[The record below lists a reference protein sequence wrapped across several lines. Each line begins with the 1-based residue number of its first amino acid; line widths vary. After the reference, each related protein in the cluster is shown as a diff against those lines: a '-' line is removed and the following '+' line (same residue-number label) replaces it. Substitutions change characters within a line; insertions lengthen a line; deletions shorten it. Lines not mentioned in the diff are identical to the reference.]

1 MKTCF
6 FLETWRPENE
16 RHLVDSEL
24 VHPFLAPTKQDLFL
38 QGVADGHPSNN
49 HTSCWPSQ
57 RCQLGRYLAMYG
69 AEWTFLV
76 LRDET
81 FGFLRS
87 TGIFGL
93 GRHLC
98 LSEHWSFADHHL
110 ETQPQYVS
118 AGILWIGTEMRCT
131 SLLQEVLYA
140 ALDLTCRMPPSFFK
154 LGCYKCWCYLV
165 IYIGFTVLLRL

>member
-6 FLETWRPENE
+6 FLGDLETWTWKTFGRFGTC
-16 RHLVDSEL
+16 SS
-24 VHPFLAPTKQDLFL
+24 FLSSYKTRSFSPGCSRWSPL
-38 QGVADGHPSNN
+38 HN

-140 ALDLTCRMPPSFFK
+140 ALDLTCRMPPSLFK
-154 LGCYKCWCYLV
+154 LGCYKCWCSS
-165 IYIGFTVLLRL
+165 

>member
-1 MKTCF
+1 MLGCA
-6 FLETWRPENE
+6 LCMELGHNLIGS
-16 RHLVDSEL
+16 LVLPSLLGAFKAE
-24 VHPFLAPTKQDLFL
+24 V
-38 QGVADGHPSNN
+38 GHSRRRY
-49 HTSCWPSQ
+49 SFYC
-57 RCQLGRYLAMYG
+57 GRYLAMYG

-110 ETQPQYVS
+110 EPLVLVLHLDAHTCWLHDLSSNPT
-118 AGILWIGTEMRCT
+118 LPKLPTGT
-131 SLLQEVLYA
+131 
-140 ALDLTCRMPPSFFK
+140 LDVKKNLATKP
-154 LGCYKCWCYLV
+154 GDV
-165 IYIGFTVLLRL
+165 

>member
-1 MKTCF
+1 MFFLKKKTCLKMKTYF
-6 FLETWRPENE
+6 FLFWETWRPEHE

-24 VHPFLAPTKQDLFL
+24 VHPFLPPTKQDLFL
-38 QGVADGHPSNN
+38 RGVADGHPSNN
-49 HTSCWPSQ
+49 HTPCGPSQ

-110 ETQPQYVS
+110 ETRPQYVS
-118 AGILWIGTEMRCT
+118 AGIVWMGTEMRCT
-131 SLLQEVLYA
+131 SLL
-140 ALDLTCRMPPSFFK
+140 
-154 LGCYKCWCYLV
+154 
-165 IYIGFTVLLRL
+165 